1 MTFDIWLTFVITASI
16 IIVVP
21 GPTNIYVVGQ
31 SLNHGKKASVPL
43 SIGIITGDALC
54 ISLSLLGVSALLT
67 LFSTVFTILKYCG
80 AAYLI
85 YLGIKM
91 LVANSKIKTEK
102 FLNTSYSSKSIFR
115 DVFLVNSLNPK
126 GIIFYSAFMPQ
137 FVNPQHNIAIQF
149 LLLSVTFILLALL
162 NVVVYSL
169 LADKVRDLFK
179 SNTFI
184 KTFNVTGGLALICSG
199 LYSATIEE
207 K

>member
-1 MTFDIWLTFVITASI
+1 M
-16 IIVVP
+16 VP

>member
-1 MTFDIWLTFVITASI
+1 MTFEIWLTFVITASI

-31 SLNHGKKASVPL
+31 SLNHGKKASIPL
-43 SIGIITGDALC
+43 SAGVITGDVLC
-54 ISLSLLGVSALLT
+54 ISLSLLGVSALLA
-67 LFSTVFTILKYCG
+67 LCSTVFAVIKYCG

-91 LVANSKIKTEK
+91 LIENSKIKPQK
-102 FLNTSYSSKSIFR
+102 SLNTSYNSKAIFK
-115 DVFLVNSLNPK
+115 DVFLVTSLNPK

-137 FVNPQHNIAIQF
+137 FVNPQQNIAIQF
-149 LLLSVTFILLALL
+149 IILSVTFILLALL
-162 NVVVYSL
+162 NVVGYSL
-169 LADKVRDLFK
+169 LADKIRDYFK

-184 KTFNVTGGLALICSG
+184 KTFNVTGGLGLIGAG

>member
-1 MTFDIWLTFVITASI
+1 MTFEIWLTFVITASI

-21 GPTNIYVVGQ
+21 GPTNIYIVGQ
-31 SLNHGKKASVPL
+31 SLNHGKKASIPL
-43 SIGIITGDALC
+43 SAGVITGDALC
-54 ISLSLLGVSALLT
+54 ISLSLLGVSALLS
-67 LFSTVFTILKYCG
+67 LCSAVFAVIKYCG

-91 LVANSKIKTEK
+91 LIENSKIKPQKT
-102 FLNTSYSSKSIFR
+102 LYNSYSSKEIFR
-115 DVFLVNSLNPK
+115 DVFLVTSLNPK

-137 FVNPQHNIAIQF
+137 FVNPLQNITVQF
-149 LLLSVTFILLALL
+149 ITLSITFMLLALL
-162 NVVVYSL
+162 DVVGYAL
-169 LADKVRDLFK
+169 LADKVRDYFK

-184 KTFNVTGGLALICSG
+184 KTFNVTGGLGLIGAG

>member
-1 MTFDIWLTFVITASI
+1 MTFEIWLTFVITASI

-21 GPTNIYVVGQ
+21 GPTNIYVVSQ
-31 SLNHGKKASVPL
+31 SLNHGKKASIPL
-43 SIGIITGDALC
+43 SAGVITGDALC
-54 ISLSLLGVSALLT
+54 ISLSLLGVSALLA
-67 LFSTVFTILKYCG
+67 LCSTVFAVIKYCG

-91 LVANSKIKTEK
+91 LIENSKIKPQK
-102 FLNTSYSSKSIFR
+102 SLDTSYSSKAIFR
-115 DVFLVNSLNPK
+115 DVFLVTSLNPK

-137 FVNPQHNIAIQF
+137 FVNPQQNIAIQF
-149 LLLSVTFILLALL
+149 MILSLTFMLLALL
-162 NVVVYSL
+162 NVVGYSL
-169 LADKVRDLFK
+169 LADKVRDSFK

-184 KTFNVTGGLALICSG
+184 KTFNVTGGLGLIGAG

>member
-1 MTFDIWLTFVITASI
+1 MTFEIWLTFVVTASI

-21 GPTNIYVVGQ
+21 GPTNIYIVGQ
-31 SLNHGKKASVPL
+31 SLNHGKKASIPL
-43 SIGIITGDALC
+43 SAGVITGDAFS

-67 LFSTVFTILKYCG
+67 LCSTVFAVIKYCG

-91 LVANSKIKTEK
+91 LIENTKIKPQKSPGTSYNSKA
-102 FLNTSYSSKSIFR
+102 IFR
-115 DVFLVNSLNPK
+115 DIFLVNSLNPK

-137 FVNPQHNIAIQF
+137 FVNVQQNVAIQF
-149 LLLSVTFILLALL
+149 VILSSTFILLALL
-162 NVVVYSL
+162 NVVGYSL
-169 LADKVRDLFK
+169 LADKVRDSFK

-184 KTFNVTGGLALICSG
+184 RTFHVTGGLGLIGAG
-199 LYSATIEE
+199 LYSVAIED